1 MGKSGQAL
9 KQVLGNYNI
18 SQNKLATVMGIRRS
32 VIYRWV
38 HELAD
43 PTGDNIAAIASA
55 LQKINPDA
63 AKTFVRLYLGEYLD
77 DNPPQMRN
85 EEE

>member
-1 MGKSGQAL
+1 MKAMGKSGQAL

-38 HELAD
+38 RELAD
-43 PTGDNIAAIASA
+43 PTGDKMPRSRRPYKKSIPTQQQLLCAGIWENI
-55 LQKINPDA
+55 
-63 AKTFVRLYLGEYLD
+63 
-77 DNPPQMRN
+77 
-85 EEE
+85 